1 MRNNTT
7 NRLAGAIVGQAG
19 ESATYTNE
27 SLLRGVGN
35 RAASRNVVRITGA
48 QRARRRGMSG
58 ITLLEIL
65 VASVIA
71 VVLLSALSYAF
82 VAGADLERRQ
92 NARRAEGSRQ
102 EILETRLS
110 EWIRGA
116 KLNADATDLS
126 TYFQGE
132 STGDENTDLGCDRL
146 TFTSAAASVPLSAVS
161 NTDDFETQQQT
172 LGPLGGVAEV
182 SLSTTP
188 VGQVPDDRAGLFERV
203 QRPSDGDATQGGIET
218 LLTADVSE
226 IGFQFWDG
234 TQWATNWNTTT
245 GERRLPSAVKV
256 SYILKASEE
265 SNNNASGDPVGDTGV
280 RSFVVPI
287 PASDVDEQNPAS
299 AATTSAGAATL

>member
-1 MRNNTT
+1 MRNNVT
-7 NRLAGAIVGQAG
+7 NQ
-19 ESATYTNE
+19 T
-27 SLLRGVGN
+27 
-35 RAASRNVVRITGA
+35 RAK
-48 QRARRRGMSG
+48 RAMSG

-65 VASVIA
+65 VAATLS

-82 VAGADLERRQ
+82 IAGVDLERRQ

-116 KLNADATDLS
+116 KLNADATDLL

-132 STGDENTDLGCDRL
+132 STGNENTDLGCDRL
-146 TFTSAAASVPLSAVS
+146 TFTTAAASVPLSAVS
-161 NTDDFETQQQT
+161 STEDFETQQQT
-172 LGPLGGVAEV
+172 RGPLGGVAEV
-182 SLSTTP
+182 SLATTP
-188 VGQVPDDRAGLFERV
+188 VGQVPDDRTGLFERV

-234 TQWATNWNTTT
+234 TQWTTNWNTTS

-256 SYILKASEE
+256 NYILRAGEE
-265 SNNNASGDPVGDTGV
+265 SNDNASDATGI

-287 PASDVDEQNPAS
+287 PASDVDAQTPAS